1 MKNLISKSLI
11 ITGILLFVF
20 NLSFAQKKNASIEIY
35 QFHNEHRCVTCL
47 EIEKLTKEVLKTQ
60 GGIPFKLINVD
71 EKKNEKLAEKFEA
84 TSTALFLV
92 NPKIGKRK
100 DLTSFAFMYA
110 MGEKAKFKADLLK
123 EIQEFSKN

>member
-1 MKNLISKSLI
+1 MKNINSKSLI
-11 ITGILLFVF
+11 INGILFLAF
-20 NLSFAQKKNASIEIY
+20 NLSFAQKKNNSIEIY

-92 NPKIGKRK
+92 NPKTGKRK

-110 MGEKAKFKADLLK
+110 MGEKVKFKTDLMR